1 MGYYPAAIII
11 TNTDTH
17 TGRFGKVHCLAAAE
31 ATFVAE
37 NLTENGSTTINGI
50 TSTTT
55 GIDLNNKPQWKQSVS
70 GANTQFHESYMGPGL
85 NSFVEIDRTINIQSV
100 TESTSTFTQ

>member
-50 TSTTT
+50 TMGVASEIEGAITSIT
-55 GIDLNNKPQWKQSVS
+55 LAS
-70 GANTQFHESYMGPGL
+70 GQVIAYR
-85 NSFVEIDRTINIQSV
+85 I
-100 TESTSTFTQ
+100 